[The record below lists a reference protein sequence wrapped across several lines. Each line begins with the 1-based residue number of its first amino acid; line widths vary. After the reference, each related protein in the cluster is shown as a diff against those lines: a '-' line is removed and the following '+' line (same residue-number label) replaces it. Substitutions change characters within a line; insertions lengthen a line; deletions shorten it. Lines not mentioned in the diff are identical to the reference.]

1 MAQDRRARQRE
12 AMLAEIR
19 TTARTLLVDKGGE
32 AVTVNAVARE
42 MGLSGPAIYRYYS
55 GHDELVGAVTA
66 DFYAE
71 LTAVIDAARAGV
83 PAAEHRARLFAMCRA
98 MRAWAITHRPEFGW
112 MFARPVNAA
121 DLDRDSLRQ
130 TVGRDFERPFFEETA
145 AIWETA
151 PFPVPA
157 LADLDPSLR
166 RQLRANAAAMGG
178 RLPPEAVHVFLG
190 LWIRLYGLLCM
201 EVLHQLDFA
210 FTDAEPLF
218 EECLE
223 EAAHRLGL

>member
-19 TTARTLLVDKGGE
+19 ATARALLVEKGGD
-32 AVTVNAVARE
+32 AVTINAIARE
-42 MGLSGPAIYRYYS
+42 MGLSGPASYRYYA

-71 LTAVIDAARAGV
+71 LTAVVDDARAGA
-83 PAAEHRARLFAMCRA
+83 PAGDHRARLFAMCRA
-98 MRAWAITHRPEFGW
+98 MRAWAIAHRPEFGW
-112 MFARPVNAA
+112 MFARPVTGA
-121 DLDRDSLRQ
+121 DLDRDSARH
-130 TVGRDFERPFFEETA
+130 TAGRDFERPFFEETA
-145 AIWETA
+145 ALWEAA
-151 PFPVPA
+151 PFPVPD
-157 LADLDPSLR
+157 LADLDPRLR
-166 RQLRANAAAMGG
+166 RQLDANAAAMGG
-178 RLPPEAVHVFLG
+178 RLPPAAVHVFLG
-190 LWIRLYGLLCM
+190 VWIRLYGLLCM

-223 EAAHRLGL
+223 EAAGRLGI